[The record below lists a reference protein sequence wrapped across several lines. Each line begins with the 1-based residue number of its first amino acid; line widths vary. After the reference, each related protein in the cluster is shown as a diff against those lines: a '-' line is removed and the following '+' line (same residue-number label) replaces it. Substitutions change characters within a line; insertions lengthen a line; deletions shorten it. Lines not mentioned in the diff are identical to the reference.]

1 MSGIYLGLTYEQ
13 KIFFAIWT
21 ILIYVIAHII
31 TRTKNK
37 AQKIERQQIIPQ
49 TKYLDLFNYVVK
61 DKKVEFI
68 GQNKVYKNELN
79 RI

>member
-1 MSGIYLGLTYEQ
+1 MSGIYLGLTYGQ
-13 KIFFAIWT
+13 KVFFAIWT
-21 ILIYVIAHII
+21 ILIYVIACII

-37 AQKIERQQIIPQ
+37 TQKIEKQQIIPQ

-68 GQNKVYKNELN
+68 GQNKVYKNELD